1 MRLWWIGIQN
11 EAFLLVS
18 HDIMVSTFK
27 IGGNRRFFGV
37 CTANFVRCRGGARAI
52 PVPVVSHIPVADVIL
67 LHIGQDVWE
76 DWKCARDWRGAEA
89 GGRREAP
96 ARWDESCDWRGVEAR
111 V

>member
-52 PVPVVSHIPVADVIL
+52 PVPVVSHIPVADVTAFSRICRFSSAIL
-67 LHIGQDVWE
+67 QGLLLQGIAPDPAYWRMYHSIGGS
-76 DWKCARDWRGAEA
+76 GAV
-89 GGRREAP
+89 R
-96 ARWDESCDWRGVEAR
+96 S
-111 V
+111 